1 MKTYPLIQF
10 MVKHGRKIALGVALF
25 LLAAGA
31 YGWQVT
37 GHAGCV
43 VGGVLLAVAA
53 YFVLRVCVE
62 VLEVIA
68 DTLLPR

>member
-1 MKTYPLIQF
+1 MKTYPLIQC
-10 MVKHGRKIALGVALF
+10 MVKHGRKIALGVALL
-25 LLAAGA
+25 LLAVGV
-31 YGWQVT
+31 YGWLVT

-43 VGGVLLAVAA
+43 VGGVLLAGAG

>member
-10 MVKHGRKIALGVALF
+10 MVKHGRKIALAIALL

-31 YGWQVT
+31 YGWLAT
-37 GHAGCV
+37 GQAGCV
-43 VGGVLLAVAA
+43 IGGVLLASAA
-53 YFVLRVCVE
+53 YFVVRVCVE

>member
-10 MVKHGRKIALGVALF
+10 MVKHGRQIALAVALL

-31 YGWQVT
+31 YGWQAT
-37 GHAGCV
+37 GQLGCMA
-43 VGGVLLAVAA
+43 GGVVLAGIA